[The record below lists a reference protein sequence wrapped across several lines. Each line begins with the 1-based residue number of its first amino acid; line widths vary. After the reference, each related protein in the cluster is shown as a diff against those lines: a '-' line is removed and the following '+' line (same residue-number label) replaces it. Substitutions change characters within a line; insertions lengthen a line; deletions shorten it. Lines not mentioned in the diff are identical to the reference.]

1 MSRSE
6 ETVGRGLLVRWIALA
21 RRGAL
26 AVCLLAVAAA
36 AGGLAYSVGNLG
48 INTSTAD
55 MLSEELPFRRNF
67 TALEE
72 ALPKNVDLLLIV
84 VEAGTPELAE
94 EAAEALAARLAAQTD
109 RFHSIFYPASHPF
122 FRRNGLLYL
131 DLEDLEALSDRLAE
145 AQPMLA
151 SLNEDPSL
159 RGLSGVLRLAITESQ
174 GEMDAA
180 VAPVLA
186 AFAETV
192 ERVAE
197 GRPARLSWRE
207 LMTGDSGANG
217 EAGDG
222 PGDGSGDGTGLES
235 RRQLIV
241 SQPVLDFGSLEIA
254 GQARD
259 AITAAARDLGLTEDK
274 GVSVRVTGSPAL
286 LDDELT
292 SVRDGMGLVGLLSL
306 VFVLVLLAIGLQ
318 SWRLVLATLVT
329 LLIGL
334 IWTATF
340 ATLAIG
346 ELNLISVAFAVLF
359 IGLSVDFGIHF
370 TLRYREAIDGG
381 SGHDK
386 ALALAGGGVGRAL
399 TLSAVAAAI
408 GFLSFLPTTYRGV
421 SELGLISGAGMFIAL
436 FANLTVLPALLT
448 LMPLTPGKPLNGGR
462 EGLGLQGVVRRHGR
476 SILIAAALLGL
487 AAAASLPYA
496 RFDDDPMN
504 LRDPQSESVATLF
517 DLMDAPRVD
526 PYDAQ
531 VLAAD
536 LATAADLAARLT
548 ALPEVESATTAYDL
562 VPGGQD
568 DKLAVID
575 EMTFF
580 LTPLLL
586 PVAVLP
592 PPGPEE
598 QQRAL
603 DELRTTLA
611 AAGGGLAADAQ
622 RLAAALARIE
632 PTAENLAALE
642 DALLGGLAKRLD
654 FLAEALEAG
663 PVALDDLP
671 AALRDRR
678 IAADGRAAIEMIPAE
693 DLRDAEARRRF
704 VAAVQQ
710 VAPGATGAPIIVTA
724 AGEAVIQ
731 SFREAAVWAIALI
744 ALLLLAVLRNL
755 RDTLMVLAPLALS
768 ALITVAATVVLRQ
781 PFNFANVIVL
791 PLLFG
796 LGVAF
801 GIQLVLRGRAEGA
814 DKLMQSSTARAVIF
828 SALTTIGSFCA
839 LALSS
844 HPGTASMGL
853 LLTLAITV
861 TMVCTLIVLP
871 ALLNGLARGTPPQ
884 SRP

>member
-6 ETVGRGLLVRWIALA
+6 QKVGRRLLVRWIGLA
-21 RRGAL
+21 RRWAL

-36 AGGLAYSVGNLG
+36 AAGLAYSVRHIG

-55 MLSEELPFRRNF
+55 MLSEELPFRRDF
-67 TALEE
+67 LALEK
-72 ALPKNVDLLLIV
+72 AFPQNTDLLFVV
-84 VEAGTPELAE
+84 VEAETPELAE
-94 EAAEALAARLAAQTD
+94 DAAERLAARLAEQPD
-109 RFHSIFYPASHPF
+109 RFHSIFYPTNHPF
-122 FRRNGLLYL
+122 FRQNGLLYL
-131 DLEDLEALSDRLAE
+131 DLADLEALSDRLAE

-159 RGLSGVLRLAITESQ
+159 RGLSEVLRLAITESR

-180 VAPVLA
+180 VAPVLD
-186 AFAETV
+186 AFAETI

-207 LMTGDSGANG
+207 LMTGNSEPEDNR
-217 EAGDG
+217 GDG
-222 PGDGSGDGTGLES
+222 QGESSGLES
-235 RRQLIV
+235 RRQFII
-241 SQPVLDFGSLEIA
+241 SQPVLDFASLEVA
-254 GQARD
+254 GQAR
-259 AITAAARDLGLTEDK
+259 ATIKAVAQDLGLTAAQ
-274 GVSVRVTGSPAL
+274 GVSVRVTGSPAM
-286 LDDELT
+286 LDDELK

-306 VFVLVLLAIGLQ
+306 VFVIGLLAIGLQ
-318 SWRLVLATLVT
+318 SLRLVLATLAT

-370 TLRYREAIDGG
+370 TLRYRELIDGG
-381 SGHDK
+381 SSHAE
-386 ALALAGGGVGRAL
+386 ALSLAAGGVGRAL

-408 GFLSFLPTTYRGV
+408 GFLSFLPTSYRGV

-448 LMPLTPGKPLNGGR
+448 LMPLKPGKPLNGEGR
-462 EGLGLQGVVRRHGR
+462 GLGLQGAVQRHSR
-476 SILIAAALLGL
+476 AILIGAALLGL
-487 AAAASLPYA
+487 AAAASLPYS

-504 LRDPQSESVATLF
+504 LRDPESESVATLL
-517 DLMDAPRVD
+517 DLLDDPRVD
-526 PYDAQ
+526 PYDAD
-531 VLAAD
+531 VLADD
-536 LATAADLAARLT
+536 LATAADLAAKLK

-562 VPGGQD
+562 VPSEQD

-575 EMTFF
+575 EMNLF

-586 PVAVLP
+586 PVPALP
-592 PPGPEE
+592 PPDQQE

-603 DELRTTLA
+603 SDLRATLA
-611 AAGGGLAADAQ
+611 KAEGGLADGAR
-622 RLAAALARIE
+622 RLEAALGRIE
-632 PTAENLAALE
+632 PSAEKLAVLE
-642 DALLGGLAKRLD
+642 DALLGGLSKRLD
-654 FLAEALEAG
+654 FLVEALEAG
-663 PVALDDLP
+663 PVGLDDLP
-671 AALRDRR
+671 AELRDRR
-678 IAADGRAAIEMIPAE
+678 IAADGRATIEVVPAE

-710 VAPGATGAPIIVTA
+710 VVPGATGAPIIVTE
-724 AGEAVIQ
+724 AGRAVIQ
-731 SFREAAVWAIALI
+731 SFREAAIWAIGLI
-744 ALLLLAVLRNL
+744 TLLLLLVLRNL
-755 RDTLMVLAPLALS
+755 RDTVMVLAPLALA
-768 ALITVAATVVLRQ
+768 ALITVAATVILRQ

-801 GIQLVLRGRAEGA
+801 GIQLVLRGRDDGAE
-814 DKLMQSSTARAVIF
+814 KLMQSSTARAVIF

-871 ALLNGLARGTPPQ
+871 ALLNGLGRRTPSQ
-884 SRP
+884 SGG

>member
-1 MSRSE
+1 MSRNE

-36 AGGLAYSVGNLG
+36 AAGLAYSVGNLG

-72 ALPKNVDLLLIV
+72 ALPKNVDLLLIA

-94 EAAEALAARLAAQTD
+94 DAAEALAVRLAAQTD

-159 RGLSGVLRLAITESQ
+159 RGLSEVLRLAIAESQ

-207 LMTGDSGANG
+207 LMTGDSGADG
-217 EAGDG
+217 EAD
-222 PGDGSGDGTGLES
+222 DGSGNGTGLES

-241 SQPVLDFGSLEIA
+241 SQPVLDFGSLELA

-274 GVSVRVTGSPAL
+274 GISVRVTGSPAL

-306 VFVLVLLAIGLQ
+306 VFVLVLLAVGLQ

-381 SGHDK
+381 SGHAE

-408 GFLSFLPTTYRGV
+408 GFLSFLPTAYRGV

-462 EGLGLQGVVRRHGR
+462 EGLGLQGAVQRHGR

-504 LRDPQSESVATLF
+504 LRDPESESVATLF
-517 DLMDAPRVD
+517 DLMDDPRVD

-586 PVAVLP
+586 PAAVLP

-632 PTAENLAALE
+632 PTADNLAALE

-663 PVALDDLP
+663 PVALEDLP

-678 IAADGRAAIEMIPAE
+678 IAADGRAAIEVIPAE
-693 DLRDAEARRRF
+693 NLRDAEARRRF
-704 VAAVQQ
+704 AAAVQQ

-884 SRP
+884 SRL